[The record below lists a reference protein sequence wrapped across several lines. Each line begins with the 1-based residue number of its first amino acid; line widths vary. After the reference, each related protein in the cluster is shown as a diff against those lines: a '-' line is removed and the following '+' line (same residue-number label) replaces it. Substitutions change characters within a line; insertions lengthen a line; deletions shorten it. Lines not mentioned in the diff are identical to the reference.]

1 MKKILSFMM
10 MLIMS
15 VTLVAGCKKDDGK
28 SDGDGCSAV
37 GGDMTLKDI
46 NDYLNDDT
54 VANMEFGNVVAVIP
68 FNHIN
73 GPREE
78 WKFFALV
85 NFMYKELT
93 ENYVK
98 YQVTFLS
105 CTCRSANVNYWSTAY
120 VELTIP
126 DSGSADDAVLRKL
139 SFDKDGTE
147 HYTAGYWGDSNPIY
161 SGDEIVATYEKTP
174 INPDDLS
181 QGYYPSIRED
191 YIPLLVGKTK
201 AQIDTY
207 NVMDD
212 MKTNGVMTEE
222 MFDSFT
228 GASVSTNN
236 ILRILHALFK
246 YHGERYLG

>member
-1 MKKILSFMM
+1 MKKIFSFML
-10 MLIMS
+10 MLLMS
-15 VTLVAGCKKDDGK
+15 VTLVAGCDKDKKDEKAECAG
-28 SDGDGCSAV
+28 
-37 GGDMTLKDI
+37 GGDMTLEDV
-46 NDYLNDDT
+46 NNYLNDDT
-54 VANMEFGNVVAVIP
+54 IANMEFGNVVAVIP
-68 FNHIN
+68 FTHIN

-85 NFMYKELT
+85 NFMYKELS

-126 DSGSADDAVLRKL
+126 DSGDPEDAVLRKL

-147 HYTAGYWGDSNPIY
+147 HYTAGYWGDSDPIY
-161 SGDEIVATYEKTP
+161 SGDRIVATFDKTP
-174 INPDDLS
+174 IDPNDLS
-181 QGYYPSIRED
+181 KGYYPSIRED

-201 AQIDTY
+201 AQIDAY

-212 MKTNGVMTEE
+212 MKTSGAMSQE
-222 MFDSFT
+222 MFDGFT